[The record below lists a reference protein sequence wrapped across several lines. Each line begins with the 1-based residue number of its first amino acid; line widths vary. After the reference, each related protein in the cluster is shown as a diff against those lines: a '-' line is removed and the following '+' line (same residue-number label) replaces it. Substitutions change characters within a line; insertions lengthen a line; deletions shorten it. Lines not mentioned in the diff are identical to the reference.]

1 MKIQTDKG
9 IAERLRRLRQEL
21 HLTQQEMASKI
32 GIHHQTYK
40 NYESANRQLTIPVL
54 LKIIETFKILPDA
67 LFRQGGPFFMEEFRT
82 IIERTSLELRKT
94 LVESEISLSPEKEN
108 QLLAELVVSNF
119 QCGLAPDA
127 KALIRLISTT

>member
-40 NYESANRQLTIPVL
+40 NYESAKRQLTIPVL

-67 LFRQGGPFFMEEFRT
+67 LFRAGGPFFLDGFRT
-82 IIERTSLELRKT
+82 IIERASLELRT
-94 LVESEISLSPEKEN
+94 ALVESGIALSPEKEN
-108 QLLAELVVSNF
+108 QILAELVVSNF
-119 QCGLAPDA
+119 QHGLAPNA
-127 KALIRLISTT
+127 KALIRLISAT